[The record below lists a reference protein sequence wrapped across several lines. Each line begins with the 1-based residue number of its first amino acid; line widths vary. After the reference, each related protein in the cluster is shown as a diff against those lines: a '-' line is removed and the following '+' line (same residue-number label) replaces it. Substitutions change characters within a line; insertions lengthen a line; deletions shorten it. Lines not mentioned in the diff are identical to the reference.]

1 MNCNGNCRECI
12 EKCKNYKETKC
23 ITVSIV
29 GTLIDSTSIRFS
41 SNHISIIRSKDYL
54 FRFIDLTGKDKH
66 VGLQIIDTNPDIV
79 LNTIDATNLE
89 DSLRITT
96 RLIDLDSKVV
106 MALTGYNKLLE
117 TNHSI
122 NFSTLGKLFSFPV
135 TTIDNSEE
143 SLGKLL
149 SMLAEVYETPFN
161 TKRHIHVHYGQDI
174 DKAIDEITPL
184 IATIPELD
192 KYHDR
197 YLAVRLLEDRDYIQP
212 LLDNRDS
219 ARELIEIATRK
230 SKELSRNLGA
240 PIDVL
245 IRNARHGF
253 IHGALQESLLH
264 SKDNSDHT
272 ILQKID
278 SILTSKWLGFPVMI
292 LILFAI
298 FEATFT
304 LGAYPQRWIENGIDL
319 LIGYL
324 TSIMTSGWFSNMLI
338 GGIVQGVGAVLAF
351 LPNIIILFFFLS
363 LLEDSGYM
371 SRAAYLM
378 DKIMHRIG
386 LHGNS
391 FVPMLLGFG
400 CNVPAIM
407 AARSIDNK
415 KDRIL
420 TMLMIP
426 FMSCS
431 ARLPVY
437 LLFVSAFFAKQKA
450 LVMISIYLM
459 GILTAILFAFIMKK
473 TEYFKKNEDEDYV
486 SELPPFRKPTWRNS
500 GKHIWER
507 VSDYLKKIS
516 TVILA
521 ASVIIWALE
530 YFPSDR
536 TDNGRNKEESYLA
549 MIGKSIE
556 PVMKPLGFD
565 WKMNVCLLT
574 GLPAKEAI
582 VSTMGILYHTDD
594 NNSLIESMKTDGGV
608 TAPKA
613 LAFMVFVLLYFPCIA
628 TIATLNREAG
638 RKWAIFSVINSLILA
653 WVMAFLIFQIGSLL

>member
-1 MNCNGNCRECI
+1 MNCNGNCQECI
-12 EKCKNYKETKC
+12 ERCKNYKEPKC
-23 ITVSIV
+23 INVSIV
-29 GTLIDSTSIRFS
+29 GSTGDFSQMKFS
-41 SNHISIIRSKDYL
+41 SNRIALIRSKDYL
-54 FRFIDLTGKDKH
+54 IRFYDLTGTDKH

-79 LNTIDATNLE
+79 VNTIDSNNLE

-96 RLIDLDSKVV
+96 RLIDLDSKVI
-106 MALTGYNKLLE
+106 MALTNYDDYLQ

-122 NFSTLGKLFSFPV
+122 DFQTLGKLFSFPV
-135 TTIDNSEE
+135 TTFDNSYE
-143 SLGKLL
+143 SLNKLI
-149 SMLAEVYETPFN
+149 STIVEVYETPFN
-161 TKRHIHVHYGQDI
+161 KKRHIHVHYGQDI

-184 IATIPELD
+184 ISSIPELN

-197 YLAVRLLEDRDYIQP
+197 YLAVRLLEDQEYIQP
-212 LLDNRDS
+212 LYEDKTS
-219 ARELIEIATRK
+219 SKELISITAK
-230 SKELSRNLGA
+230 ISKDLSRNLGA

-245 IRNARHGF
+245 IRNARHGY
-253 IHGALQESLLH
+253 IHGALQESILH
-264 SKDNSDHT
+264 SNDNSDHT

-278 SILTSKWLGFPVMI
+278 SILTSKWLGFPLMFI
-292 LILFAI
+292 ILFGI

-304 LGAYPQRWIENGIDL
+304 LGAYPQKWIENGIDSIITLLSTTLNQGWISNL
-319 LIGYL
+319 LI
-324 TSIMTSGWFSNMLI
+324 N
-338 GGIVQGVGAVLAF
+338 GIIQGVGAVLAF

-371 SRAAYLM
+371 ARAAYLM

-391 FVPMLLGFG
+391 FVPMLIGFG

-407 AARSIDNK
+407 AARSIDDK
-415 KDRIL
+415 KDKIL

-450 LVMISIYLM
+450 LVMISIYLA
-459 GILTAILFAFIMKK
+459 GILLAILFAFFMKK
-473 TEYFKKNEDEDYV
+473 TNFFKKNENEDYV
-486 SELPPFRKPTWRNS
+486 SELPPFRRPTWRNS

-530 YFPSDR
+530 YFPADK
-536 TDNGRNKEESYLA
+536 TNNGINKEESHLA
-549 MIGKSIE
+549 MIGKTIE

-582 VSTMGILYHTDD
+582 VSTMGILYHTEDET
-594 NNSLIESMKTDGGV
+594 SLTEALQTNGGV
-608 TAPKA
+608 TAA
-613 LAFMVFVLLYFPCIA
+613 EAMAFMIFVLLYFPCIA
-628 TIATLNREAG
+628 TIATLNREIG
-638 RKWAIFSVINSLILA
+638 KKWAIFSVVNSLILA
-653 WVMAFLIFQIGSLL
+653 WVMAFIVFQIGSLL